1 MGEGGGW
8 WVVGG
13 GRGVNH
19 AGICDGPEVVAFSIT
34 MEEESTV
41 TSPLYILSIS
51 SIDGSF
57 LQTSNRLVLII
68 QCC

>member
-41 TSPLYILSIS
+41 TSPLYIL
-51 SIDGSF
+51 
-57 LQTSNRLVLII
+57 NRRKFFADV
-68 QCC
+68 

>member
-1 MGEGGGW
+1 M
-8 WVVGG
+8 VGG

-19 AGICDGPEVVAFSIT
+19 AGICDGLEVVAFSIT

-41 TSPLYILSIS
+41 TSPLYILNRRK
-51 SIDGSF
+51 F

-68 QCC
+68 QCCGSDLL